1 MAQEKPL
8 RHARGDALAEA
19 QLCPTGHRW
28 QAVLPW
34 SVVYQPDAHAKQE
47 DCFVSGWFV
56 PGEHIVQANVPLAG
70 FENVPLGQ
78 S

>member
-1 MAQEKPL
+1 MS
-8 RHARGDALAEA
+8 HTRGAALAVA
-19 QLCPTGHRW
+19 QLWPTGHRW
-28 QAVLPW
+28 QDVLLW
-34 SVVYQPDAHAKQE
+34 SVVYQPVSHAKHE